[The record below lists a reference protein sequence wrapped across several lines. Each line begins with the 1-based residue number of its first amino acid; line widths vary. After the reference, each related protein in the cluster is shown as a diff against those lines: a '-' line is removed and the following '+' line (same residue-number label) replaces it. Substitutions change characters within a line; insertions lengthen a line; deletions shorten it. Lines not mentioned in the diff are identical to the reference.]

1 MSWNWTKLK
10 LALVL
15 ILLNLIEPNRVIHCL
30 SMQPMN
36 ELISTRPVALETCSY
51 CRSCG
56 TALSSGD
63 NFCSHCG
70 AGCRD
75 LIVPSANLIEI
86 EQQESKAIA
95 TVGPST
101 TLQTLVN
108 SRTFVVSMI
117 AVAGPLGLLAL
128 WFSQRFTNRTK
139 ILTTTGYVLLA
150 MVLPLVV
157 IWYWLDVALRPIIEA
172 LGK

>member
-1 MSWNWTKLK
+1 
-10 LALVL
+10 
-15 ILLNLIEPNRVIHCL
+15 
-30 SMQPMN
+30 MN
-36 ELISTRPVALETCSY
+36 ELTTTHAIAFETCSY

-56 TALSSGD
+56 TALSSDD

-75 LIVPSANLIEI
+75 LIVPPANLIEI

-101 TLQTLVN
+101 TFQTLVN